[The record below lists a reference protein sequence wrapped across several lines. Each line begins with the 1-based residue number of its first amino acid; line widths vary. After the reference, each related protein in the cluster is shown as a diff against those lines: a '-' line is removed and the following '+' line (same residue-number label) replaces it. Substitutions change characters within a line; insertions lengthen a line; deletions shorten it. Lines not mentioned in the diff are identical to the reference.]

1 MGQLCKGQPSVDV
14 RWTKLGS
21 VDKFEPITSGSQE
34 QHSKEGFGELV
45 IACGNGAIDLEMTE
59 GTLDPV
65 SLAIETLVVA

>member
-1 MGQLCKGQPSVDV
+1 
-14 RWTKLGS
+14 